1 MKTWFSRHGIPEKVV
16 SDSASYYSSQEFQDF
31 ITEWDILHVQS
42 SPHYPQSDGLAGSCV
57 KRAKMMLTK
66 VKQTGQD
73 PLIALLE
80 YRTTA
85 LCAGYSP
92 AEHLMGRKIRSFL
105 PTPTN
110 QFVPIAINH
119 QEIRSQLEQQ
129 KNKQKNKYD
138 MHSRALKPLEQG
150 QTVRFQK
157 AGTGQWKP
165 GMVTHTN
172 KDRSYTVKT
181 PDGALYRRNR
191 RHIIHTNERFLQ
203 KPDLDFQTSE
213 REDCEEMNTA
223 KFNNQTVS
231 PSPLSVSTETKPTCA
246 SGKTEY
252 PITTRSGR
260 QVKPRVILDL

>member
-1 MKTWFSRHGIPEKVV
+1 MLEIVHAGHMGVEKCLRRARDIMFWPHISSEISQLVLNCPICLEHRNSQIKEPLMPHAVPQYPWQVVGSDVFTLTGQNYLVVCDYYSNYFEIEKLSSTSSTVVIKHMKTWFSRHGIPEKVV
-16 SDSASYYSSQEFQDF
+16 SDGASYYSSQEFQDF

-42 SPHYPQSDGLAGSCV
+42 SPHYPQSNGLAGSCV

-85 LCAGYSP
+85 LCTGYSP

-129 KNKQKNKYD
+129 KNKQKKQIRYAFKG
-138 MHSRALKPLEQG
+138 S
-150 QTVRFQK
+150 
-157 AGTGQWKP
+157 
-165 GMVTHTN
+165 
-172 KDRSYTVKT
+172 KT
-181 PDGALYRRNR
+181 A
-191 RHIIHTNERFLQ
+191 
-203 KPDLDFQTSE
+203 
-213 REDCEEMNTA
+213 
-223 KFNNQTVS
+223 
-231 PSPLSVSTETKPTCA
+231 
-246 SGKTEY
+246 
-252 PITTRSGR
+252 
-260 QVKPRVILDL
+260 